1 MGSPGRQRGRRSGRA
16 GGPGDKGTPPGCPWG
31 AGGCGALSLLPLPE
45 EEGEEEGEEGSRAS
59 SGPRAPS
66 CGVRAALRLLG
77 SGRTFPPSTGFSLRG
92 EFTLGSPLLLPA
104 RPRRF
109 PPRFPGKGRGVGAV
123 PGGLLHG
130 LAPTRSNARASLAH
144 SSFVLRA
151 DPRDQEGPFTAPVP
165 LWILKPAEN

>member
-16 GGPGDKGTPPGCPWG
+16 GGPGDKGTPPRCPWG

-109 PPRFPGKGRGVGAV
+109 PPVSRVKE
-123 PGGLLHG
+123 GGWG
-130 LAPTRSNARASLAH
+130 LFLGDCCMDSLPPEAMPAPASLIALLFSVQTRGTKRDLSRPQCH
-144 SSFVLRA
+144 SGS
-151 DPRDQEGPFTAPVP
+151 
-165 LWILKPAEN
+165 